1 MPRYQHGLSRR
12 QQGYL
17 FANGIGVGGFAN
29 RWYRGVKSRKLPK
42 SVRGP
47 KTRAQ
52 SRRVVKAAMR
62 RTRRRR

>member
-29 RWYRGVKSRKLPK
+29 RWYRGVRTGKLPAR
-42 SVRGP
+42 VRGA

-52 SRRVVKAAMR
+52 SRRVVRAAMR
-62 RTRRRR
+62 RRR